1 MIDFRRASGRQWGQL
16 LFGLTLYGVAIT
28 LMLRSELGLGPW
40 DMFHQGIHNIF
51 NIPVGVASQLV
62 GLALLIGLLFVR
74 VRFGWGTI
82 ANIVFIGLVT
92 DLTLPLV
99 PTATALD
106 SISRIAGETMWSG
119 GSLLHL
125 GVQLIYYALALVMC
139 GLATGAYIGANMGA
153 GPRDSLM
160 MMLSVRTGWPVR
172 RVRTAIELVVL
183 VGGWLMGGKAGV
195 GTVLFALGI
204 GPAAQWGLKLFG
216 ATPHRAG
223 VGDQE
228 SGVGEHGTELAVNVK

>member
-1 MIDFRRASGRQWGQL
+1 MINFRRASGRQWAQL
-16 LFGLTLYGVAIT
+16 LFGLALYGLAIT

-51 NIPVGVASQLV
+51 SIPVGVASQLV
-62 GLALLIGLLFVR
+62 GLALLLALLLVR

-82 ANIVFIGLVT
+82 ANIVLIGFIT

-99 PTATALD
+99 PTAAALD
-106 SISRIAGETMWSG
+106 GMTQVAGATIWPS

-125 GVQLIYYALALVMC
+125 GVQLLYYALALIMC

-160 MMLSVRTGWPVR
+160 MLLSGRTGWPVR

-183 VGGWLMGGKAGV
+183 ACGWLMGGKAGL
-195 GTVLFALGI
+195 GTILFALGI

-216 ATPHRAG
+216 AAPHHKGIR
-223 VGDQE
+223 DQE
-228 SGVGEHGTELAVNVK
+228 SGGSEHGADLVHVK